1 MTDESR
7 AIARIETQIQ
17 NLSERWEKI
26 EPLLLARSGDIQR
39 IERIEHDLN
48 GLGDKYRSS
57 SDRIAAVEA
66 RQTEHD
72 RRLAQWAGILTG
84 VIAVLQAVWA
94 LFGESARAAIFGV
107 AK

>member
-1 MTDESR
+1 MTDETR
-7 AIARIETQIQ
+7 AIVRLEAQMQ
-17 NLSERWEKI
+17 NLAERWEKI
-26 EPLLLARSGDIQR
+26 EPLLLARSGDLQR

-57 SDRIAAVEA
+57 SDRITAVEA

-94 LFGESARAAIFGV
+94 LFGESARAALFG
-107 AK
+107 APR

>member
-1 MTDESR
+1 MTDGTR
-7 AIARIETQIQ
+7 VIARLEAQMQ
-17 NLSERWEKI
+17 NLAERWEKI
-26 EPLLLARSGDIQR
+26 EPLLLARSGDLQR

-57 SDRIAAVEA
+57 SDRITAVEA

-94 LFGESARAAIFGV
+94 LFGESARAALFG
-107 AK
+107 APQ